1 MTLRSVISMIS
12 MVKMP
17 SRKEWV
23 VVVVAMIHL
32 TSSNLSLVGVRLEV
46 RIMNNCIIGGV
57 IDLELNFT
65 WIPVKRESIAR

>member
-65 WIPVKRESIAR
+65 WITVKRESIAR